1 MDLENRIIELETKIS
16 YQDHTI
22 QELNEVVIGQQQQ
35 IDQLEKNVNKLSEH
49 LKAQNPSDL
58 ARPEEEAPPPHY

>member
-1 MDLENRIIELETKIS
+1 MDIENRIIELETKVS

-22 QELNEVVIGQQQQ
+22 QELNEVVIQQQQQ
-35 IDQLEKNVNKLSEH
+35 IDQLEKNVNQLSGH
-49 LKAQNPSDL
+49 LKSLNPSDL

>member
-22 QELNEVVIGQQQQ
+22 QELNEVVTGQQGQ

-49 LKAQNPSDL
+49 LKAQTPSDL

>member
-1 MDLENRIIELETKIS
+1 MDIENRIIELETKVS

-22 QELNEVVIGQQQQ
+22 QELNEVVIQQQQQ
-35 IDQLEKNVNKLSEH
+35 IDQLEKNVNKILEH
-49 LKAQNPSDL
+49 LKALNPSDL